1 MLTANEG
8 QPLLVRLL
16 GPVQA
21 WQGDRELEVGGPQR
35 QALLGL
41 LAMRSNRVVSR
52 SELVDGIW
60 GADPPSSAVNA
71 LHVHVT
77 RLRRTLEPRR
87 ASRAPGQ
94 VLLATRPGYSL
105 RLRPGQL
112 DAEVF
117 GRHLDAAH
125 ASRAGGDLCAAEQW
139 LDAALRLCQAAPLLG
154 LPGPWAE
161 IERVRLSEVR
171 LAAIEE
177 RAEIMLMLGRAT
189 EVAAEL
195 AGLVREYPLREGLRG
210 LLMLALYRCGRQADA
225 LAEFADGRRVLVE
238 ELGIEPGPGLRQLQE
253 QILTADAALDKP
265 TRRGSRDRPPGADAA
280 PCRRRR
286 VHRLGRRA
294 CRA

>member
-21 WQGDRELEVGGPQR
+21 WQGDRELKVGGPQR

-117 GRHLDAAH
+117 GRRLDAAH
-125 ASRAGGDLCAAEQW
+125 ASRAGGDLGAAEQW

-161 IERVRLSEVR
+161 IERVRLSEAR

-253 QILTADAALDKP
+253 QILTADATLDKP
-265 TRRGSRDRPPGADAA
+265 TRRGSRDRPPGAGAA